1 MLTEYSFVFWFWMR
15 GSHPIVSNGMGFLL
29 ELSYIYIVVW
39 ILLSIYES
47 FIFIILLHKKKCFYI
62 YSVRNFKVKKIGEG
76 TYGEVFM
83 LSKGKTSSVLKVIAI
98 SEDPNIKNL
107 QGISSVYSEVTISK

>member
-1 MLTEYSFVFWFWMR
+1 MR
-15 GSHPIVSNGMGFLL
+15 VSL
-29 ELSYIYIVVW
+29 ELSYKYIIIW
-39 ILLSIYES
+39 ILLTIYES
-47 FIFIILLHKKKCFYI
+47 LIFIILLHKKCFYI

>member
-1 MLTEYSFVFWFWMR
+1 MWF
-15 GSHPIVSNGMGFLL
+15 SL
-29 ELSYIYIVVW
+29 ELSYKYIIIW
-39 ILLSIYES
+39 ILFTNYES
-47 FIFIILLHKKKCFYI
+47 LIFIILLHNKCFYI

-83 LSKGKTSSVLKVIAI
+83 LSKGKTSSVLKVIAL
-98 SEDPNIKNL
+98 SEDPNVKNL